1 MKRDIQQ
8 STRYAWEGRDR
19 NGQRVKGT
27 VKASNTALLTATLR
41 RRGISVTRVRAQ
53 STPVAWRPH
62 AIKAREL
69 AVFTRQFATMLQAGL
84 PLLQALSI
92 SAQGQANTAMAALI
106 RQLHHDIATGS
117 SLAAAL
123 SRFPRQFGALAC
135 HLVAAGEQSG
145 TLDIL
150 LERLASHQE
159 KAVALNGRLRA
170 AMVYP
175 AAIVAIAVIVTTV
188 LLTWVVPAF
197 AQVYAS
203 LGTALPMPTLV
214 VLAISGFITR
224 HALAIGTLLALSI
237 GALRYGWRN
246 SPGLHERV
254 ERALLRLPLAGAL
267 AQRAA
272 TARWSRTL
280 ATMSAA
286 GIPLMECFAAV
297 GGASANVRFREAT
310 ELVRMEVGNGSSLSQ
325 ALRDTNLFPDLM
337 LQLVQVGEQSG
348 TLDAM
353 LDKVATIYEREV
365 DQMVGS
371 LSTLLEPLV
380 MVILGVLIGALV
392 LALYLPVF
400 SMGSAL

>member
-1 MKRDIQQ
+1 MTPDPPHAPRLV
-8 STRYAWEGRDR
+8 WEGRDR
-19 NGQRVKGT
+19 HGRLVQGSVKT
-27 VKASNTALLTATLR
+27 SSTALLTATLR
-41 RRGISVTRVRAQ
+41 QRGITVTRVRLQARARSASSQ
-53 STPVAWRPH
+53 R
-62 AIKAREL
+62 IRAREL
-69 AVFTRQFATMLQAGL
+69 AVFTRQLATMLQAGL

-92 SAQGQANTAMAALI
+92 SGQHQPNAAMAALI

-123 SRFPRQFGALAC
+123 ARLPRQFGALAC

-159 KAVALNGRLRA
+159 KAVALSSRLRA

-175 AAIVAIAVIVTTV
+175 AAIICIAMVVTTV
-188 LLTWVVPAF
+188 LLSWVVPAF

-203 LGTALPMPTLV
+203 LGTPLPTPTLV
-214 VLAISGFITR
+214 VLAISDFLVR
-224 HALAIGTLLALSI
+224 HLLAIGALLALTLA
-237 GALRYGWRN
+237 GLRLWWRH
-246 SPGLHERV
+246 SPRLR
-254 ERALLRLPLAGAL
+254 ERAEQLLLRLPIAGTL

-286 GIPLMECFAAV
+286 GIPLMECFDAV
-297 GGASANVRFREAT
+297 GGASANVRFRTAT
-310 ELVRMEVGNGSSLSQ
+310 TLIQNQVGQGASLTQ
-325 ALRDTNLFPDLM
+325 ALRATDLFPDLM

-353 LDKVATIYEREV
+353 LDKVASIYEREV
-365 DQMVGS
+365 DQLVAS
-371 LSTLLEPLV
+371 LSTLLEPVV
-380 MVILGVLIGALV
+380 MVVLGVLIGALV
-392 LALYLPVF
+392 VALYLPIF
-400 SMGSAL
+400 SMGAAL